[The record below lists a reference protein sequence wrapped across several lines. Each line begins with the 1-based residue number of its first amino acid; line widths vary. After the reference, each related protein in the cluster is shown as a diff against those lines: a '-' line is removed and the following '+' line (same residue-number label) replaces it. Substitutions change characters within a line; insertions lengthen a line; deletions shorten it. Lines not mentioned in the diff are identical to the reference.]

1 MQNQGHGAR
10 ASLAKQIDPVFGG
23 YRYEFVTEP
32 PDYVRCTICR
42 LPSRDPYL
50 TDCCG
55 NVFCQSC
62 LLTSMQEK
70 AAKSSSSSSSSSSAS
85 STNGPVCPNARCP
98 NPRGFKMFRNK
109 QIERTVNEL
118 KVYCTNKSKG
128 CNWQYKVGEITIH
141 LARNCQFE
149 DIECTN
155 KCGQMVQRQHLSRH
169 VINDCPSRT
178 VKCKYCRVEGQHSF
192 ILGDHKETCPKYPV
206 TCPNNCKISDL
217 LQEGLAAH
225 REKCP
230 LEMVECDY
238 FAEGCTVKILRQN
251 LAKHNK
257 DNMEKHFTLIR
268 CELGKAKKKER
279 DIQDGSIIKQD
290 LGQKLDGIKQHLM
303 IKIDLEMSHVKREL
317 AAIRND
323 LVKTFQNGM
332 TANGSMTS
340 TVKAF
345 QNGITTNGSMT
356 SSVKT
361 FQNGITSN
369 GPMTTTVSLTA
380 TTGTMM
386 TTSMMTTNGPK
397 SPTRRHW

>member
-1 MQNQGHGAR
+1 MQNQGHGAG
-10 ASLAKQIDPVFGG
+10 ASLAKQVEQAVGG
-23 YRYEFVTEP
+23 YRYEFVADP

-70 AAKSSSSSSSSSSAS
+70 AAKAS
-85 STNGPVCPNARCP
+85 GSTNGPVCPNARCP
-98 NPRGFKMFRNK
+98 NPRGFKMFKNK

-128 CNWQYKVGEITIH
+128 CSWQDKVCEITIH
-141 LARNCQFE
+141 LTRNCQFE

-169 VINDCPSRT
+169 VISDCPSRSA
-178 VKCKYCRVEGQHSF
+178 KCKYCRAEGQHSF

-206 TCPNNCKISDL
+206 TCPNNCKVSDL
-217 LQEGLAAH
+217 LQENLAAH

-230 LEMVECDY
+230 LEMIECEY
-238 FAEGCTVKILRQN
+238 FAEGCTAKVLRQN

-279 DIQDGSIIKQD
+279 DIQDVSAIKQD
-290 LGQKLDGIKQHLM
+290 LGQKLDGIKQDLM
-303 IKIDLEMSHVKREL
+303 IKVDVEMSHIKREL

-332 TANGSMTS
+332 TT
-340 TVKAF
+340 K
-345 QNGITTNGSMT
+345 
-356 SSVKT
+356 
-361 FQNGITSN
+361 
-369 GPMTTTVSLTA
+369 GPMTTNGFLTA
-380 TTGTMM
+380 STGTMI
-386 TTSMMTTNGPK
+386 TTNGPK

>member
-1 MQNQGHGAR
+1 MQNQGYGAG
-10 ASLAKQIDPVFGG
+10 ASLGKVEAIVGG
-23 YRYEFVTEP
+23 YRYEFVVDP

-55 NVFCQSC
+55 NVFCHSC
-62 LLTSMQEK
+62 LQTSIQEK
-70 AAKSSSSSSSSSSAS
+70 AAKSSSS
-85 STNGPVCPNARCP
+85 NGPGCPNARCP

-109 QIERTVNEL
+109 QIERTVNNF

-128 CNWQYKVGEITIH
+128 CGWQDKVGEITIH
-141 LARNCQFE
+141 LTRNCQFE

-169 VINDCPSRT
+169 ITNDCQSRT
-178 VKCKYCRVEGQHSF
+178 VKCKYCRSEGQHSF

-206 TCPNNCKISDL
+206 TCPNNCKVSDL

-230 LEMVECDY
+230 LEIVECEY
-238 FAEGCTVKILRQN
+238 FSEGCTAKVFRQN

-268 CELGKAKKKER
+268 CELGKAKKKEK
-279 DIQDGSIIKQD
+279 DIQDVSAIKQD
-290 LGQKLDGIKQHLM
+290 LGHKLDGIKQDLM
-303 IKIDLEMSHVKREL
+303 IKVDVEMSHVRREL

-323 LVKTFQNGM
+323 LGKTFQNGLIP
-332 TANGSMTS
+332 TS
-340 TVKAF
+340 
-345 QNGITTNGSMT
+345 
-356 SSVKT
+356 
-361 FQNGITSN
+361 
-369 GPMTTTVSLTA
+369 GPMTTNGLLT

-386 TTSMMTTNGPK
+386 TTSMMTTTGPK

>member
-1 MQNQGHGAR
+1 MQNQGYGAG
-10 ASLAKQIDPVFGG
+10 ASLGKVEAIVGG
-23 YRYEFVTEP
+23 YRYEFVVDP

-55 NVFCQSC
+55 NVFCHSC
-62 LLTSMQEK
+62 LQTSIQEK
-70 AAKSSSSSSSSSSAS
+70 AAKSSSS
-85 STNGPVCPNARCP
+85 NGLGCPNARCP

-109 QIERTVNEL
+109 QIERTVNEF

-128 CNWQYKVGEITIH
+128 CGWQDKVGEITIH

-149 DIECTN
+149 DIECSN

-169 VINDCPSRT
+169 IINDCQSRT
-178 VKCKYCRVEGQHSF
+178 VKCKYCRSEGQHSF
-192 ILGDHKETCPKYPV
+192 ILGDHKDTCPKYPV
-206 TCPNNCKISDL
+206 TCPNNCKLSDL

-230 LEMVECDY
+230 LEIVECEY
-238 FAEGCTVKILRQN
+238 FSEGCTAKVFRQN

-268 CELGKAKKKER
+268 CELGKAKKKEK
-279 DIQDGSIIKQD
+279 DIQDVSAIKQD
-290 LGQKLDGIKQHLM
+290 LAHKLDGIKQDLM
-303 IKIDLEMSHVKREL
+303 IKVDVEMSHVKREL

-323 LVKTFQNGM
+323 LGKTFQNGLM
-332 TANGSMTS
+332 PTS
-340 TVKAF
+340 
-345 QNGITTNGSMT
+345 
-356 SSVKT
+356 
-361 FQNGITSN
+361 
-369 GPMTTTVSLTA
+369 GPMTTNGLLT

-386 TTSMMTTNGPK
+386 TTSMMTTTGPK